1 MLCQDSEQSK
11 HHARSVVQALL
22 FQTAQLGFISYC
34 YSLFDMWRTLQGSLH
49 SCAALQTQAYTV
61 GLQR

>member
-11 HHARSVVQALL
+11 HHARSVVHALL

-34 YSLFDMWRTLQGSLH
+34 YSLFDM
-49 SCAALQTQAYTV
+49 
-61 GLQR
+61 